1 MSRQLPLGIA
11 LRDDAALDNFM
22 PGENGQLL
30 AELTRL
36 VAEPRAASLYIW
48 GAPGNGRTHLL
59 QGVCNAAASRGR
71 PSVYLPL
78 ARAGRLD
85 PEILAGLEALAFV
98 CIDDLDAVCGDAAW
112 EEALFHLYN
121 RVSAAGGA
129 WIVAADRSPGTL
141 PVQLP
146 DLGSRLA
153 WGTSYRLR
161 PLSDEARTQLLV
173 DRAARRGLRINRETA
188 DYLIR
193 RSRRATG
200 ETLVLLDR
208 LDRASLAAKRRITIP
223 FVREVLGWD

>member
-1 MSRQLPLGIA
+1 MTGQLPLGIA
-11 LRDDAALDNFM
+11 LRDDASLENYL
-22 PGENGQLL
+22 PGENAQLL

-59 QGVCNAAASRGR
+59 QGVCHAAAERGR

-78 ARAGRLD
+78 AQAASLD
-85 PEILAGLEALAFV
+85 PGMLAGLEALEFL

-112 EEALFHLYN
+112 EEALFHLFN
-121 RVSAAGGA
+121 RVAAAGGA
-129 WIVAADRSPGTL
+129 WVAAADRSPGTL
-141 PVQLP
+141 PVRLA

-153 WGTSYRLR
+153 WGTSYRLK
-161 PLSDEARTQLLV
+161 PLDDEARAQLLV
-173 DRAARRGLRINRETA
+173 ERAARRGLRINPETA

-193 RSRRATG
+193 RSPRETG
-200 ETLVLLDR
+200 ETLALLDR

-223 FVREVLGWD
+223 FAREVLGWD

>member
-11 LRDDAALDNFM
+11 LRDDASFDNYL
-22 PGENGQLL
+22 PGENAQLL
-30 AELTRL
+30 AELHRL
-36 VAEPRAASLYIW
+36 VAEPRGASLYIW

-59 QGVCNAAASRGR
+59 QGVCHGAAARGR
-71 PSVYLPL
+71 PAVYLPL
-78 ARAGRLD
+78 AEAGRLD
-85 PEILAGLEALAFV
+85 PAMLAGLEALEFV
-98 CIDDLDAVCGDAAW
+98 CIDDLDAACGHAAW

-121 RVSAAGGA
+121 RVAAAGGA
-129 WIVAADRSPGTL
+129 WVAAADRSPGTL
-141 PVQLP
+141 PVGLA

-161 PLSDEARTQLLV
+161 PLGDEARTQLLI

-193 RSRRATG
+193 RSPRETG
-200 ETLVLLDR
+200 ETLALLDR

-223 FVREVLGWD
+223 FARDVLGWD